1 MSVKYKSFHQNKES
15 NMMLKSN
22 FVKELS
28 FIKANQ
34 IKLIIANQALNKIN
48 NFNYFSKFVLE
59 GENNKYIFNNIS
71 PKEIIQN
78 IEEKSIKNDI
88 KNLTS
93 YDYNNIFKESNLRA
107 KAGEIKD
114 YSINLEIIKLNII
127 SPDKFSSKKG
137 KNILLKF
144 DLKDNEIP
152 FIIKKDNIYD
162 AFTCNIDIYNSGE
175 SNIYKNDISFTIEIK
190 KIVKSIQARLEDLK
204 QKGIKNLNDEI
215 FLQTCRPNMGIIISQ
230 NPKNKVLN
238 LETMKTNFNS
248 IVKQKFRIK
257 SILISFSLSLSFD
270 NEIQKSDKNQINM
283 INDSEKISDSVNDE
297 ITSCGSSNYNS
308 PKISGSEKDSQDNN
322 NKNYSNFNK
331 FNLYQ
336 AIENNNFC
344 DNLNFVNKNF
354 RQIKSCDLNYV
365 YNIPNNFTDVL
376 FKPRQKKK
384 SHYIRNYTDSKF
396 NENITFLNSSDI
408 FSKTLF
414 NRYLDKSNSTC
425 NFKILIEFLKIKLN
439 QPISE
444 LTLSKFFNPFSKI
457 SLMSLKIPFFKTDG
471 GIIQKTLTP
480 SLKEMKL
487 VIKDSKLIEKIR
499 KKFLSKLS
507 PINPINSSGEEII
520 FDVNGF
526 DIIIIENQSLVKIFY
541 KEEKPY
547 YLRESLNDKLEQLM
561 DISKY
566 IKKINI
572 EKNVIINK
580 SYINIEWNFINGNN
594 IFSSSFISCYLFN
607 SNLLGILSDINE
619 KEFNFW
625 INSVEERLNNVCNVD
640 YSRIIYENNNN
651 VLRYINSI

>member
-1 MSVKYKSFHQNKES
+1 MSVKYKSFPQNEKS
-15 NMMLKSN
+15 KIILKSN
-22 FVKELS
+22 YENELS
-28 FIKANQ
+28 FIKAKHF
-34 IKLIIANQALNKIN
+34 KLIITNQALQKIN

-71 PKEIIQN
+71 SKEIIQN
-78 IEEKSIKNDI
+78 LEEKSIKNDI

-93 YDYNNIFKESNLRA
+93 YDYNNIFEESNLKS
-107 KAGEIKD
+107 KAGEMEE
-114 YSINLEIIKLNII
+114 YNINREIIKLNII
-127 SPDKFSSKKG
+127 YPDKFSSKKG
-137 KNILLKF
+137 KNILIKF
-144 DLKDNEIP
+144 DIKPNEIP
-152 FIIKKDNIYD
+152 FILEKSNINITV
-162 AFTCNIDIYNSGE
+162 TCSIDINSNGQN
-175 SNIYKNDISFTIEIK
+175 NIYKNDIYFPLEIK
-190 KIVKSIQARLEDLK
+190 KIVKNIQVRLEDLK

-215 FLQTCRPNMGIIISQ
+215 FIQTFRPNMGIIISQ
-230 NPKNKVLN
+230 NPNNIKLN

-257 SILISFSLSLSFD
+257 SILISFNLSLSLD
-270 NEIQKSDKNQINM
+270 KEIQKSDKSQINI

-322 NKNYSNFNK
+322 KNSCNFNK
-331 FNLYQ
+331 FNSYNS
-336 AIENNNFC
+336 IENNNFSDDLNFMRNNFRKINSC
-344 DNLNFVNKNF
+344 NLNYMFN
-354 RQIKSCDLNYV
+354 L
-365 YNIPNNFTDVL
+365 PNNFTNVP

-384 SHYIRNYTDSKF
+384 SYYIRNYNNSKF

-444 LTLSKFFNPFSKI
+444 LSLSNFFNSFSKI
-457 SLMSLKIPFFKTDG
+457 SLMSLKIPFFKTNG
-471 GIIQKTLTP
+471 GTIQKTLTP
-480 SLKEMKL
+480 SLKEIKL

-499 KKFLSKLS
+499 KKFSDKLS
-507 PINPINSSGEEII
+507 PINSLGEEIL
-520 FDVNGF
+520 FDINGF
-526 DIIIIENQSLVKIFY
+526 DIFIIEKHSFVKIFY

-547 YLRESLNDKLEQLM
+547 YLRESLNDKLEQLI

-572 EKNVIINK
+572 ENNVIINK
-580 SYINIEWNFINGNN
+580 SYMNIEWNFINGNN

-625 INSVEERLNNVCNVD
+625 VNSIEERMDHVCNVD
-640 YSRIIYENNNN
+640 YSRIVYENNNN
-651 VLRYINSI
+651 VSRYINSING

>member
-1 MSVKYKSFHQNKES
+1 MSVKYKSFPQNEKS
-15 NMMLKSN
+15 KIILKSN
-22 FVKELS
+22 YENELS
-28 FIKANQ
+28 FIKAKHF
-34 IKLIIANQALNKIN
+34 KLIITNQALQKIN

-71 PKEIIQN
+71 SKEIIQN
-78 IEEKSIKNDI
+78 LEEKSIKNDI

-93 YDYNNIFKESNLRA
+93 YDYNNIFEESNLKS
-107 KAGEIKD
+107 KAGEMEE
-114 YSINLEIIKLNII
+114 YNINREMIKLNII
-127 SPDKFSSKKG
+127 YPDKFSSKKG
-137 KNILLKF
+137 KNILIKF
-144 DLKDNEIP
+144 DIKPNEIP
-152 FIIKKDNIYD
+152 FILEKSNINNT
-162 AFTCNIDIYNSGE
+162 FTCSIDINSNE
-175 SNIYKNDISFTIEIK
+175 QNNIYKNDIYFPLEIK
-190 KIVKSIQARLEDLK
+190 KIVKNIQVRLEDLK

-215 FLQTCRPNMGIIISQ
+215 FLQTFRPNMGIIISQ
-230 NPKNKVLN
+230 NPNNIKLN

-257 SILISFSLSLSFD
+257 SILISFNLSLSLD
-270 NEIQKSDKNQINM
+270 KEIQKSDKSQINI

-322 NKNYSNFNK
+322 NFNK
-331 FNLYQ
+331 FNSYNS
-336 AIENNNFC
+336 IENNNFSDDLNFMRNNFRKINSC
-344 DNLNFVNKNF
+344 NLNYMFN
-354 RQIKSCDLNYV
+354 L
-365 YNIPNNFTDVL
+365 PNNFTNVP

-384 SHYIRNYTDSKF
+384 SYYIRNYNNSKF

-444 LTLSKFFNPFSKI
+444 LSLSNFFNSFSKI
-457 SLMSLKIPFFKTDG
+457 SLMSLKIPFFKTNG
-471 GIIQKTLTP
+471 GTIQKTLTP
-480 SLKEMKL
+480 SLKEIKL

-499 KKFLSKLS
+499 KKFSDKLS
-507 PINPINSSGEEII
+507 PINSLGEEIL
-520 FDVNGF
+520 FDINGF
-526 DIIIIENQSLVKIFY
+526 DIFIIEKHSFVKIFY

-547 YLRESLNDKLEQLM
+547 YLRESLNDKLEQLI

-572 EKNVIINK
+572 ENNVIINK
-580 SYINIEWNFINGNN
+580 SYLNIEWNFINGNN

-625 INSVEERLNNVCNVD
+625 VNSIEERMDHVCNFD
-640 YSRIIYENNNN
+640 YSRIVYENNNN
-651 VLRYINSI
+651 VSRYINSING

>member
-1 MSVKYKSFHQNKES
+1 MSVKYKSFPQNEKS
-15 NMMLKSN
+15 KIILKSN
-22 FVKELS
+22 YENELS
-28 FIKANQ
+28 FIKAKHF
-34 IKLIIANQALNKIN
+34 KLIITNQALQKIN

-71 PKEIIQN
+71 SKEIIQN
-78 IEEKSIKNDI
+78 LEEKSIKNDI

-93 YDYNNIFKESNLRA
+93 YDYNNIFEESNLKS
-107 KAGEIKD
+107 KAGEMEE
-114 YSINLEIIKLNII
+114 YNINREMIKLNII
-127 SPDKFSSKKG
+127 YPDKFSSKKG
-137 KNILLKF
+137 KNILIKF
-144 DLKDNEIP
+144 DIKPNEIP
-152 FIIKKDNIYD
+152 FILEKSNINITV
-162 AFTCNIDIYNSGE
+162 TCSIDINSNGQN
-175 SNIYKNDISFTIEIK
+175 NIYKNDIYFPLEIK
-190 KIVKSIQARLEDLK
+190 KIVKNIQVRLEDLK

-215 FLQTCRPNMGIIISQ
+215 FIQTFRPNMGIIISQ
-230 NPKNKVLN
+230 NPNNIKLN

-257 SILISFSLSLSFD
+257 SILISFNLSLSLD
-270 NEIQKSDKNQINM
+270 KEIQKSDKSQINI

-322 NKNYSNFNK
+322 ENSCNFNK
-331 FNLYQ
+331 FNSYNS
-336 AIENNNFC
+336 IENNNFSDDLNFMRNNFRKINSC
-344 DNLNFVNKNF
+344 NLNYMFN
-354 RQIKSCDLNYV
+354 L
-365 YNIPNNFTDVL
+365 PNNFTNVP

-384 SHYIRNYTDSKF
+384 SYYIRNYNNSKF

-444 LTLSKFFNPFSKI
+444 LSLSNFFNSFSKI
-457 SLMSLKIPFFKTDG
+457 SLMSLKIPFFKTNG
-471 GIIQKTLTP
+471 GTIQKTLTP
-480 SLKEMKL
+480 SLKEIKL

-499 KKFLSKLS
+499 KKFSDKLS
-507 PINPINSSGEEII
+507 PINSLGEEIL
-520 FDVNGF
+520 FDINGF
-526 DIIIIENQSLVKIFY
+526 DIFIIEKHSFVKIFY

-547 YLRESLNDKLEQLM
+547 YLRESLNDKLEQLI

-572 EKNVIINK
+572 ENNVIINK
-580 SYINIEWNFINGNN
+580 SYMNIEWNFINGNN

-625 INSVEERLNNVCNVD
+625 VNSIEERMDHVCNVD
-640 YSRIIYENNNN
+640 YSRIVYENNNN
-651 VLRYINSI
+651 VSRYINSING

>member
-1 MSVKYKSFHQNKES
+1 MSVKYKSFPQNEKS
-15 NMMLKSN
+15 KIILKSN
-22 FVKELS
+22 YENELS
-28 FIKANQ
+28 FIKAKHF
-34 IKLIIANQALNKIN
+34 KLIITNQALQKIN
-48 NFNYFSKFVLE
+48 NFNYFSKFALE

-93 YDYNNIFKESNLRA
+93 YDYNNIFQELNLKS
-107 KAGEIKD
+107 KAGEMEE
-114 YSINLEIIKLNII
+114 YNINREMIKLNII
-127 SPDKFSSKKG
+127 YPDKFSSKKA
-137 KNILLKF
+137 KNILIKF
-144 DLKDNEIP
+144 DIKPNEIP
-152 FIIKKDNIYD
+152 FILEKSNINIT
-162 AFTCNIDIYNSGE
+162 FTCSIDINNNGQN
-175 SNIYKNDISFTIEIK
+175 NIYKNDIYFPLEIK
-190 KIVKSIQARLEDLK
+190 KIVKNIQVRLEDLK

-215 FLQTCRPNMGIIISQ
+215 FIQTFRPNMGIIISQ
-230 NPKNKVLN
+230 NPNNIKLN

-257 SILISFSLSLSFD
+257 SILISFNLSLSLD
-270 NEIQKSDKNQINM
+270 KEIQKSDKSQINI

-322 NKNYSNFNK
+322 KNSCNFNK
-331 FNLYQ
+331 FNSYNS
-336 AIENNNFC
+336 IENNNFSDDLNFMRNNFRKINSC
-344 DNLNFVNKNF
+344 NLNYMFN
-354 RQIKSCDLNYV
+354 L
-365 YNIPNNFTDVL
+365 PNNFTNVP

-384 SHYIRNYTDSKF
+384 SYYIRNYNNSKF

-444 LTLSKFFNPFSKI
+444 LSLSNFFNSFSKI
-457 SLMSLKIPFFKTDG
+457 SLMSLKIPFFKTNG
-471 GIIQKTLTP
+471 GTIQKTLTP
-480 SLKEMKL
+480 SLKEIKL

-499 KKFLSKLS
+499 KKFSDKLS
-507 PINPINSSGEEII
+507 PINSLGEEIL
-520 FDVNGF
+520 FDINGF
-526 DIIIIENQSLVKIFY
+526 DIFIIEKHSFVKIFY

-572 EKNVIINK
+572 ENNVIINK
-580 SYINIEWNFINGNN
+580 SYMNIEWNFINGNN

-625 INSVEERLNNVCNVD
+625 VNSIEERMDHVCNVD
-640 YSRIIYENNNN
+640 YSRIVYENNNN
-651 VLRYINSI
+651 VSRYINSING

>member
-1 MSVKYKSFHQNKES
+1 MSVKYKSFPQNEKS
-15 NMMLKSN
+15 KIILKSN
-22 FVKELS
+22 YENELS
-28 FIKANQ
+28 FIKAKHF
-34 IKLIIANQALNKIN
+34 KLIITNQALQKIN

-78 IEEKSIKNDI
+78 IEEKSIKNNI
-88 KNLTS
+88 KNLIS
-93 YDYNNIFKESNLRA
+93 YDYNNIFQELNLKS
-107 KAGEIKD
+107 KAGEMEE
-114 YSINLEIIKLNII
+114 YNINREMIKLNII
-127 SPDKFSSKKG
+127 YPDKFSSKKG
-137 KNILLKF
+137 KNILIKF
-144 DLKDNEIP
+144 DIKPNEIP
-152 FIIKKDNIYD
+152 FILEKSNINIT
-162 AFTCNIDIYNSGE
+162 FTCSIDINSNGQN
-175 SNIYKNDISFTIEIK
+175 NIYKNDIYFPLEIK
-190 KIVKSIQARLEDLK
+190 KIVKNIQVRLEDLK

-215 FLQTCRPNMGIIISQ
+215 FIQTFRPNMGIIISQ
-230 NPKNKVLN
+230 NPNNIKLN

-257 SILISFSLSLSFD
+257 SILISFNLSLSLD
-270 NEIQKSDKNQINM
+270 KEIQKSDKSQINI

-322 NKNYSNFNK
+322 KNSCNFNK
-331 FNLYQ
+331 FNSYNS
-336 AIENNNFC
+336 IENNNFSDDLNFMRNNFRKINSC
-344 DNLNFVNKNF
+344 NLNYMFN
-354 RQIKSCDLNYV
+354 L
-365 YNIPNNFTDVL
+365 PNNFTNVP

-384 SHYIRNYTDSKF
+384 SYYIRNYNNSKF

-444 LTLSKFFNPFSKI
+444 LSLSNFFNSFSKI
-457 SLMSLKIPFFKTDG
+457 SLMSLKIPFFKTNG
-471 GIIQKTLTP
+471 GTIQKTLTP
-480 SLKEMKL
+480 SLKEIKL

-499 KKFLSKLS
+499 KKFSDKLS
-507 PINPINSSGEEII
+507 PINSLGEEIL
-520 FDVNGF
+520 FDINGF
-526 DIIIIENQSLVKIFY
+526 DIFIIEKHSFVKIFY

-572 EKNVIINK
+572 ENNVIINK
-580 SYINIEWNFINGNN
+580 SYLNIEWNFINGNN

-625 INSVEERLNNVCNVD
+625 VNSIEERMDHVCNVD
-640 YSRIIYENNNN
+640 YRRIVYENNNN
-651 VLRYINSI
+651 VSRYINSING

>member
-1 MSVKYKSFHQNKES
+1 MSVKYKSFPQNEKS
-15 NMMLKSN
+15 KIILKSN
-22 FVKELS
+22 YENELS
-28 FIKANQ
+28 FIKAKHF
-34 IKLIIANQALNKIN
+34 KLIITNQALQKIN

-71 PKEIIQN
+71 PKEIIQK

-93 YDYNNIFKESNLRA
+93 YDYNNIFEESNLKS
-107 KAGEIKD
+107 KAGEMEE
-114 YSINLEIIKLNII
+114 YNINREMIKLNII
-127 SPDKFSSKKG
+127 YPDKFSSKKA
-137 KNILLKF
+137 KNILIKF
-144 DLKDNEIP
+144 DIKPNEIP
-152 FIIKKDNIYD
+152 FILEKSNINIT
-162 AFTCNIDIYNSGE
+162 FTCSIDINSNGQN
-175 SNIYKNDISFTIEIK
+175 NIYKNDIYFPLEIK
-190 KIVKSIQARLEDLK
+190 KIVKNIQVRLEDLK

-215 FLQTCRPNMGIIISQ
+215 FIQTFRPNMGIIISQ
-230 NPKNKVLN
+230 NPNNIKLN

-257 SILISFSLSLSFD
+257 SILISFNLSLSLD
-270 NEIQKSDKNQINM
+270 KEIQKSDKSQINI

-322 NKNYSNFNK
+322 KNSCNFNK
-331 FNLYQ
+331 FNSYNS
-336 AIENNNFC
+336 IENNNFSDDLNFMRNNFRKINSC
-344 DNLNFVNKNF
+344 NLNYMFN
-354 RQIKSCDLNYV
+354 L
-365 YNIPNNFTDVL
+365 PNNFTNVP

-384 SHYIRNYTDSKF
+384 SYYIRNYNNSKF

-444 LTLSKFFNPFSKI
+444 LSLSNFFNSFSKI
-457 SLMSLKIPFFKTDG
+457 SLMSLKIPFFKTNG
-471 GIIQKTLTP
+471 GTIQKTLTP
-480 SLKEMKL
+480 SLKEIKL

-499 KKFLSKLS
+499 KKFSDKLS
-507 PINPINSSGEEII
+507 PINSLGEEIL
-520 FDVNGF
+520 FDINGF
-526 DIIIIENQSLVKIFY
+526 DIFIIEKHSFVKIFY

-547 YLRESLNDKLEQLM
+547 YLRESLNDKLEQLI

-572 EKNVIINK
+572 ENNVIINK
-580 SYINIEWNFINGNN
+580 SYMNIEWNFINGNN

-625 INSVEERLNNVCNVD
+625 VNSIEERMDHVCNVD
-640 YSRIIYENNNN
+640 YSRIVYENNNN
-651 VLRYINSI
+651 VSRYINSING

>member
-1 MSVKYKSFHQNKES
+1 MSVKYKSFPQNEKS
-15 NMMLKSN
+15 KIILKSN
-22 FVKELS
+22 YENELS
-28 FIKANQ
+28 FIKAKHF
-34 IKLIIANQALNKIN
+34 KLIITNQALQKIN

-93 YDYNNIFKESNLRA
+93 YDYNNIFEESNLKS
-107 KAGEIKD
+107 KAGEMEE
-114 YSINLEIIKLNII
+114 YNINREMIKLNII
-127 SPDKFSSKKG
+127 YPDKFSSKKG
-137 KNILLKF
+137 KNILIKF
-144 DLKDNEIP
+144 DIKPNEIP
-152 FIIKKDNIYD
+152 FILEKSNINIT
-162 AFTCNIDIYNSGE
+162 FTCSIDINSNGQN
-175 SNIYKNDISFTIEIK
+175 NIYKNDIYFPLEIK
-190 KIVKSIQARLEDLK
+190 KIVKNIQVRLEDLK

-215 FLQTCRPNMGIIISQ
+215 FIQTFRPNMGIIISQ
-230 NPKNKVLN
+230 NPNNIKLN

-257 SILISFSLSLSFD
+257 SILISFNLSLSLD
-270 NEIQKSDKNQINM
+270 KEIQKSDKSQINI

-322 NKNYSNFNK
+322 KNSCNFNK
-331 FNLYQ
+331 FNSYNS
-336 AIENNNFC
+336 IENNNFSDDLNFMRNNFRKINSC
-344 DNLNFVNKNF
+344 NLNYMFN
-354 RQIKSCDLNYV
+354 L
-365 YNIPNNFTDVL
+365 PNNFTNVP

-384 SHYIRNYTDSKF
+384 SYYTRNYNNSKF

-444 LTLSKFFNPFSKI
+444 LSLSNFFNSFSKI
-457 SLMSLKIPFFKTDG
+457 SLMSLKIPFFKTNG
-471 GIIQKTLTP
+471 GTIQKTLTP
-480 SLKEMKL
+480 SLKEIKL

-499 KKFLSKLS
+499 KKFSDKLS
-507 PINPINSSGEEII
+507 PINSLGEEIL
-520 FDVNGF
+520 FDINGF
-526 DIIIIENQSLVKIFY
+526 DIFIIEKHSFVKIFY

-547 YLRESLNDKLEQLM
+547 YLRESLNDKLEQLI

-572 EKNVIINK
+572 ENNVIINK
-580 SYINIEWNFINGNN
+580 SYMNIEWNFINGNN

-607 SNLLGILSDINE
+607 SNLLGVLSDINE

-625 INSVEERLNNVCNVD
+625 VNSIEERMDHVCNVD
-640 YSRIIYENNNN
+640 YSRIVYENNNN
-651 VLRYINSI
+651 VSRYINSING

>member
-1 MSVKYKSFHQNKES
+1 MSVKYKSFPQNEKS
-15 NMMLKSN
+15 KIILKSN
-22 FVKELS
+22 YENELS
-28 FIKANQ
+28 FIKAKHF
-34 IKLIIANQALNKIN
+34 KLIITNQALQKIN

-78 IEEKSIKNDI
+78 IEEKSIKSDI

-93 YDYNNIFKESNLRA
+93 YDYNNIFEESNLKP
-107 KAGEIKD
+107 KAGEMEE
-114 YSINLEIIKLNII
+114 YNINREMIKLNII
-127 SPDKFSSKKG
+127 YPDKFSSKKG
-137 KNILLKF
+137 KNILIKF
-144 DLKDNEIP
+144 DIKPNEIP
-152 FIIKKDNIYD
+152 FILEKSNINNT
-162 AFTCNIDIYNSGE
+162 FTCSIDINSNGQN
-175 SNIYKNDISFTIEIK
+175 NIYKNDIYFPLEIK
-190 KIVKSIQARLEDLK
+190 KIVKNIQVRLEDLK

-215 FLQTCRPNMGIIISQ
+215 FIQTFRPNMGIIISQ
-230 NPKNKVLN
+230 NPNNIKLN

-257 SILISFSLSLSFD
+257 SILISFNLSLSLD
-270 NEIQKSDKNQINM
+270 KEIQKSDKSQINI

-322 NKNYSNFNK
+322 KNSCNFNK
-331 FNLYQ
+331 FNSYNS
-336 AIENNNFC
+336 IENNNFSDDLNFMRNNFRKINSC
-344 DNLNFVNKNF
+344 NLNYMFN
-354 RQIKSCDLNYV
+354 L
-365 YNIPNNFTDVL
+365 PNNFTNVP

-384 SHYIRNYTDSKF
+384 SYYIRNYNNSKF

-444 LTLSKFFNPFSKI
+444 LSLSNFFNSFSKI
-457 SLMSLKIPFFKTDG
+457 SLMSLKIPFFKTSG
-471 GIIQKTLTP
+471 GTIQKTLTP
-480 SLKEMKL
+480 SLKEIKL

-499 KKFLSKLS
+499 KKFSDKLS
-507 PINPINSSGEEII
+507 PINSLGEEIL
-520 FDVNGF
+520 FDINGF
-526 DIIIIENQSLVKIFY
+526 DIFIIEKHSFVKIFY

-547 YLRESLNDKLEQLM
+547 YLRESLNDKLEQLI

-572 EKNVIINK
+572 ENNVIINK
-580 SYINIEWNFINGNN
+580 SYLNIEWNFINGNN

-625 INSVEERLNNVCNVD
+625 VNSIEERMDHFCNVD
-640 YSRIIYENNNN
+640 YSRIVYENNNN
-651 VLRYINSI
+651 VSRYINSING

>member
-78 IEEKSIKNDI
+78 IEEKSIKNNI

-93 YDYNNIFKESNLRA
+93 YDYNNIFEESNLKS
-107 KAGEIKD
+107 KAGEMEE
-114 YSINLEIIKLNII
+114 YNINREMIKLNII
-127 SPDKFSSKKG
+127 YPDKFSSKKG
-137 KNILLKF
+137 KNILIKF
-144 DLKDNEIP
+144 DIKPNEIP
-152 FIIKKDNIYD
+152 FILEKSNINIT
-162 AFTCNIDIYNSGE
+162 FTCSIDINSNGQN
-175 SNIYKNDISFTIEIK
+175 NIYKNDIYFPLEIK
-190 KIVKSIQARLEDLK
+190 KIVKNIQVRLEDLK

-215 FLQTCRPNMGIIISQ
+215 FIQTFRPNMGIIISQ
-230 NPKNKVLN
+230 NPNNIKLN

-257 SILISFSLSLSFD
+257 SILISFNLSLSLD
-270 NEIQKSDKNQINM
+270 KEIQKSDKSQINI

-322 NKNYSNFNK
+322 KNSCNFNK
-331 FNLYQ
+331 FNSYNS
-336 AIENNNFC
+336 IENNNFSDDLNFMRNNFRKINSC
-344 DNLNFVNKNF
+344 NLNYMFN
-354 RQIKSCDLNYV
+354 L
-365 YNIPNNFTDVL
+365 PNNFTNVP

-384 SHYIRNYTDSKF
+384 SYYIRNYNNSKF

-444 LTLSKFFNPFSKI
+444 LSLSNFFNSFSKI
-457 SLMSLKIPFFKTDG
+457 SLMSLKIPFFKTNG
-471 GIIQKTLTP
+471 GTIQKTLTP
-480 SLKEMKL
+480 SLKEIKL

-499 KKFLSKLS
+499 KKFSDKLS
-507 PINPINSSGEEII
+507 PINSLGEEIL
-520 FDVNGF
+520 FDINGF
-526 DIIIIENQSLVKIFY
+526 DIFIIEKHSFVKIFY

-547 YLRESLNDKLEQLM
+547 YLRESLNDKLEQLI

-572 EKNVIINK
+572 ENNVIINK
-580 SYINIEWNFINGNN
+580 SYLNIEWNFINGNN

-625 INSVEERLNNVCNVD
+625 VNSIEERMDHVCNVD
-640 YSRIIYENNNN
+640 YSRIVYENNNN
-651 VLRYINSI
+651 VSRYINSING

>member
-1 MSVKYKSFHQNKES
+1 MSVKYKSFPQNEKS
-15 NMMLKSN
+15 KIILKSN
-22 FVKELS
+22 YENELS
-28 FIKANQ
+28 FIKAKHF
-34 IKLIIANQALNKIN
+34 KLIITNQALQKIN

-78 IEEKSIKNDI
+78 IEEKSIKNNI
-88 KNLTS
+88 KNLIS
-93 YDYNNIFKESNLRA
+93 YDYNNIFQELNLKS
-107 KAGEIKD
+107 KAGEMEE
-114 YSINLEIIKLNII
+114 YNINREMIKLNII
-127 SPDKFSSKKG
+127 YPDKFSSKKG
-137 KNILLKF
+137 KNILIKF
-144 DLKDNEIP
+144 DIKPNEIP
-152 FIIKKDNIYD
+152 FILEKSNINIT
-162 AFTCNIDIYNSGE
+162 FTCSIDINSNGQN
-175 SNIYKNDISFTIEIK
+175 NIYKNDIYFPLEIK
-190 KIVKSIQARLEDLK
+190 KIVKNIQVRLEDLK

-215 FLQTCRPNMGIIISQ
+215 FIQTFRPNMGIIISQ
-230 NPKNKVLN
+230 NPNNIKLN

-257 SILISFSLSLSFD
+257 SILISFNLSLSLD
-270 NEIQKSDKNQINM
+270 KEIQKSDKSQINI

-322 NKNYSNFNK
+322 NFNK
-331 FNLYQ
+331 FNSYNS
-336 AIENNNFC
+336 IENNNFSDDLNFMRNNFRKINSC
-344 DNLNFVNKNF
+344 NLNYMFN
-354 RQIKSCDLNYV
+354 L
-365 YNIPNNFTDVL
+365 PNNFTNVP

-384 SHYIRNYTDSKF
+384 SYYIRNYNNSKF

-444 LTLSKFFNPFSKI
+444 LSLSNFFNSFSKI
-457 SLMSLKIPFFKTDG
+457 SLMSLKIPFFKTNG
-471 GIIQKTLTP
+471 GTIQKTLTP
-480 SLKEMKL
+480 SLKEIKL

-499 KKFLSKLS
+499 KKFSDKLS
-507 PINPINSSGEEII
+507 PINSSGEEIL
-520 FDVNGF
+520 FDINGF
-526 DIIIIENQSLVKIFY
+526 DIFIIEKHSFVKIFY

-572 EKNVIINK
+572 ENNVIINK
-580 SYINIEWNFINGNN
+580 SYMNIEWNFINGNN

-625 INSVEERLNNVCNVD
+625 VNSIEERMDHVCNVD
-640 YSRIIYENNNN
+640 YRRIVYENNNN
-651 VLRYINSI
+651 VSRYINSING

>member
-1 MSVKYKSFHQNKES
+1 MSVKYKSFPQNEKS
-15 NMMLKSN
+15 KTILKSN
-22 FVKELS
+22 YENELS
-28 FIKANQ
+28 FIKAKHF
-34 IKLIIANQALNKIN
+34 KLIITNQALQKIN

-71 PKEIIQN
+71 SKEIIQN
-78 IEEKSIKNDI
+78 LEEKSIKNDI

-93 YDYNNIFKESNLRA
+93 YDYNNIFEESNLKS
-107 KAGEIKD
+107 KAGEMEE
-114 YSINLEIIKLNII
+114 YNINREMIKLNII
-127 SPDKFSSKKG
+127 YPDKFSSKKG
-137 KNILLKF
+137 KNILIKF
-144 DLKDNEIP
+144 DIKPNEIP
-152 FIIKKDNIYD
+152 FILEKSNINNT
-162 AFTCNIDIYNSGE
+162 FTCSIDINSNE
-175 SNIYKNDISFTIEIK
+175 QNNIYKNDIYFPLEIK
-190 KIVKSIQARLEDLK
+190 KIVKNIQVRLEDLK

-215 FLQTCRPNMGIIISQ
+215 FLQTFRPNMGIIISQ
-230 NPKNKVLN
+230 NPNNIKLN

-257 SILISFSLSLSFD
+257 SILISFNLSLSLD
-270 NEIQKSDKNQINM
+270 KEIQKSDKSQINI

-322 NKNYSNFNK
+322 KNSCNFNK
-331 FNLYQ
+331 FNSYNS
-336 AIENNNFC
+336 IENNNFSDDLNFMRNNFRKINSC
-344 DNLNFVNKNF
+344 NLNYMFN
-354 RQIKSCDLNYV
+354 L
-365 YNIPNNFTDVL
+365 PNNFTNVP

-384 SHYIRNYTDSKF
+384 SYYIRNYNNSKF

-444 LTLSKFFNPFSKI
+444 LSLSNFFNSFSKI
-457 SLMSLKIPFFKTDG
+457 SLMSLKIPFFKTSG
-471 GIIQKTLTP
+471 GTIQKTLTP
-480 SLKEMKL
+480 SLKEIKL

-499 KKFLSKLS
+499 KKFSDKLS
-507 PINPINSSGEEII
+507 PINSLGEEIL
-520 FDVNGF
+520 FDINGF
-526 DIIIIENQSLVKIFY
+526 DIFIIEKHSFVKIFY

-572 EKNVIINK
+572 ENNVIINK
-580 SYINIEWNFINGNN
+580 SYLNIEWNFINGNN

-625 INSVEERLNNVCNVD
+625 VNSIEERMDHVCNFD
-640 YSRIIYENNNN
+640 YSRIVYENNNN
-651 VLRYINSI
+651 VSRYINSING

>member
-1 MSVKYKSFHQNKES
+1 MSVKYKSFPQNEKS
-15 NMMLKSN
+15 KIILKSN
-22 FVKELS
+22 YENELS
-28 FIKANQ
+28 FIKAKHF
-34 IKLIIANQALNKIN
+34 KLIITNQALQKIN

-78 IEEKSIKNDI
+78 IEEKSIKNNI
-88 KNLTS
+88 KNLIS
-93 YDYNNIFKESNLRA
+93 YDYNNIFQELNLKS
-107 KAGEIKD
+107 KAGEMEE
-114 YSINLEIIKLNII
+114 YNINREMIKLNII
-127 SPDKFSSKKG
+127 YPDKFSSKKG
-137 KNILLKF
+137 KNILIKF
-144 DLKDNEIP
+144 DIKPKEIP
-152 FIIKKDNIYD
+152 FILEKSNINIT
-162 AFTCNIDIYNSGE
+162 FTCSIDINSNGQN
-175 SNIYKNDISFTIEIK
+175 NIYKNDIYFPLEIK
-190 KIVKSIQARLEDLK
+190 KIVKNIQVRLEDLK

-215 FLQTCRPNMGIIISQ
+215 FIQTFRPNMGIIISQ
-230 NPKNKVLN
+230 NPNNIKLN

-257 SILISFSLSLSFD
+257 SILISFNLSLSLD
-270 NEIQKSDKNQINM
+270 KEIQKSDKSQINI

-322 NKNYSNFNK
+322 KNSCNFNK
-331 FNLYQ
+331 FNSYNS
-336 AIENNNFC
+336 IENNNFSDDLNFMRNNFRKINSC
-344 DNLNFVNKNF
+344 NLNYMFN
-354 RQIKSCDLNYV
+354 L
-365 YNIPNNFTDVL
+365 PNNFTNVP

-384 SHYIRNYTDSKF
+384 SYYIRNYNNSKF

-444 LTLSKFFNPFSKI
+444 LSLSNFFNSFSKI
-457 SLMSLKIPFFKTDG
+457 SLMSLKIPFFKTNG
-471 GIIQKTLTP
+471 GTIQKTLTP
-480 SLKEMKL
+480 SLKEIKL

-499 KKFLSKLS
+499 KKFSDKLS
-507 PINPINSSGEEII
+507 PINSLGEEIL
-520 FDVNGF
+520 FDINGF
-526 DIIIIENQSLVKIFY
+526 DIFIIEKHSFVKIFY

-547 YLRESLNDKLEQLM
+547 YLRESLNDKLEQLI

-572 EKNVIINK
+572 ENNVIINK
-580 SYINIEWNFINGNN
+580 SYMNIEWNFINGNN

>member
-1 MSVKYKSFHQNKES
+1 MSVKYKSFPQNEKS
-15 NMMLKSN
+15 KTILKSN
-22 FVKELS
+22 YENELS
-28 FIKANQ
+28 FIKAKHF
-34 IKLIIANQALNKIN
+34 KLIITNQALQKIN

-71 PKEIIQN
+71 SKEIIQN
-78 IEEKSIKNDI
+78 LEEKSIKNDI

-93 YDYNNIFKESNLRA
+93 YDYNNIFEESNLKS
-107 KAGEIKD
+107 KAGEMEE
-114 YSINLEIIKLNII
+114 YNINREMIKLNII
-127 SPDKFSSKKG
+127 YPDKFSSKKG
-137 KNILLKF
+137 KNILIKF
-144 DLKDNEIP
+144 DIKPNEIP
-152 FIIKKDNIYD
+152 FILEKSNINNT
-162 AFTCNIDIYNSGE
+162 FTCSIDINSNGQN
-175 SNIYKNDISFTIEIK
+175 NIYKNDIYFPLEIK
-190 KIVKSIQARLEDLK
+190 KIVKNIQVRLEDLK

-215 FLQTCRPNMGIIISQ
+215 FLQTFRPNMGIIISQ
-230 NPKNKVLN
+230 NPNNIKLN

-257 SILISFSLSLSFD
+257 SILISFNLSLSLD
-270 NEIQKSDKNQINM
+270 KEIQKSDKSQINI

-322 NKNYSNFNK
+322 KNSCNFNK
-331 FNLYQ
+331 FNSYNS
-336 AIENNNFC
+336 IENNNFSDDLNFMRNNFRKINSC
-344 DNLNFVNKNF
+344 NLNYMFN
-354 RQIKSCDLNYV
+354 L
-365 YNIPNNFTDVL
+365 PNNFTNVP
-376 FKPRQKKK
+376 FKSRQKKK
-384 SHYIRNYTDSKF
+384 SYYIRNYNNSKF

-444 LTLSKFFNPFSKI
+444 LSLSNFFNSFSKI
-457 SLMSLKIPFFKTDG
+457 SLMSLKIPFFKTNG
-471 GIIQKTLTP
+471 GTIQKTLTP
-480 SLKEMKL
+480 SLKEIKL

-499 KKFLSKLS
+499 KKFSDKLS
-507 PINPINSSGEEII
+507 PINSLGEEIL
-520 FDVNGF
+520 FDINGF
-526 DIIIIENQSLVKIFY
+526 DIFIIEKHSFVKIFY

-572 EKNVIINK
+572 ENNVIINK
-580 SYINIEWNFINGNN
+580 SYLNIEWNFINGNN

-625 INSVEERLNNVCNVD
+625 VNSIEERMDHVCNVD
-640 YSRIIYENNNN
+640 YSRIVYENNNN
-651 VLRYINSI
+651 VSRYINSING

>member
-1 MSVKYKSFHQNKES
+1 MSVKYKSFPQNEKS
-15 NMMLKSN
+15 KIILKSN
-22 FVKELS
+22 YENELS
-28 FIKANQ
+28 FIKAKHF
-34 IKLIIANQALNKIN
+34 KLIITNQALQKIN

-78 IEEKSIKNDI
+78 IEEKSIKNNI
-88 KNLTS
+88 KNLIS
-93 YDYNNIFKESNLRA
+93 YDYNNIFEESNLKS
-107 KAGEIKD
+107 KAGEMEE
-114 YSINLEIIKLNII
+114 YNINREMIKLNII
-127 SPDKFSSKKG
+127 YPDKFSSKKG
-137 KNILLKF
+137 KNILIKF
-144 DLKDNEIP
+144 DIKPNEIP
-152 FIIKKDNIYD
+152 FILEKSNINNT
-162 AFTCNIDIYNSGE
+162 FTCSIDINSNE
-175 SNIYKNDISFTIEIK
+175 QNNIYKNDIYFPLEIK
-190 KIVKSIQARLEDLK
+190 KIVKNIQVRLEDLK

-215 FLQTCRPNMGIIISQ
+215 FIQTFRPNMGIIISQ
-230 NPKNKVLN
+230 NPNNIKLN

-257 SILISFSLSLSFD
+257 SILISFNLSLSLD
-270 NEIQKSDKNQINM
+270 KEIQKSDKSQINI

-322 NKNYSNFNK
+322 KNSCNFNK
-331 FNLYQ
+331 FNSYNS
-336 AIENNNFC
+336 IENNNFSDDLNFMRNNFRKINSC
-344 DNLNFVNKNF
+344 NLNYMFN
-354 RQIKSCDLNYV
+354 L
-365 YNIPNNFTDVL
+365 PNNFTNVP

-384 SHYIRNYTDSKF
+384 SYYIRNYNNSKF

-444 LTLSKFFNPFSKI
+444 LSLSNFFNSFSKI
-457 SLMSLKIPFFKTDG
+457 SLMSLKIPFFKTSG
-471 GIIQKTLTP
+471 GTIQKTLTP
-480 SLKEMKL
+480 SLKEIKL

-499 KKFLSKLS
+499 KKFSDKLS
-507 PINPINSSGEEII
+507 PINSLGEEIL
-520 FDVNGF
+520 FDINGF
-526 DIIIIENQSLVKIFY
+526 DIFIIEKHSFVKIFY

-547 YLRESLNDKLEQLM
+547 YLRESLNDKLEQLI

-572 EKNVIINK
+572 ENNVIINK
-580 SYINIEWNFINGNN
+580 SYLNIEWNFINGNN

-625 INSVEERLNNVCNVD
+625 VNSIEERMDHVCNFD
-640 YSRIIYENNNN
+640 YSRIVYENNNN
-651 VLRYINSI
+651 VSRYINSING

>member
-1 MSVKYKSFHQNKES
+1 MSVKYKSFPQNEKS
-15 NMMLKSN
+15 KIILKSN
-22 FVKELS
+22 YENELS
-28 FIKANQ
+28 FIKAKHF
-34 IKLIIANQALNKIN
+34 KLIITNQALQKIN

-71 PKEIIQN
+71 SKEIIQN
-78 IEEKSIKNDI
+78 LEEKSIKNDI

-93 YDYNNIFKESNLRA
+93 YDYNNIFEESNLKS
-107 KAGEIKD
+107 KAGEMEE
-114 YSINLEIIKLNII
+114 YNINREMIKLNII
-127 SPDKFSSKKG
+127 YPDKFSSKKG
-137 KNILLKF
+137 KNILIKF
-144 DLKDNEIP
+144 DIKPNEIP
-152 FIIKKDNIYD
+152 FILEKSNINIT
-162 AFTCNIDIYNSGE
+162 FTCSIDINSNGQN
-175 SNIYKNDISFTIEIK
+175 NIYKNDIYFPLEIK
-190 KIVKSIQARLEDLK
+190 KIVKNIQVRLEDLK

-215 FLQTCRPNMGIIISQ
+215 FIQTFRPNMGIIISQ
-230 NPKNKVLN
+230 NPNNIKLN

-257 SILISFSLSLSFD
+257 SILISFNLSLSLD
-270 NEIQKSDKNQINM
+270 KEIQKSDKSQINI

-322 NKNYSNFNK
+322 KNSCNFNK
-331 FNLYQ
+331 FNSYNS
-336 AIENNNFC
+336 IENNNFSDDLNFMRNNFRKINSC
-344 DNLNFVNKNF
+344 NLNYMFN
-354 RQIKSCDLNYV
+354 L
-365 YNIPNNFTDVL
+365 PNNFTNVP
-376 FKPRQKKK
+376 FKSRQKKK
-384 SHYIRNYTDSKF
+384 SYYIRNYNNSKF

-444 LTLSKFFNPFSKI
+444 LSLSNFFNSFSKI
-457 SLMSLKIPFFKTDG
+457 SLMSLKIPFFKTNG
-471 GIIQKTLTP
+471 GTIQKTLTP
-480 SLKEMKL
+480 SLKEIKL

-499 KKFLSKLS
+499 KKFSDKLS
-507 PINPINSSGEEII
+507 PINSLGEEIL
-520 FDVNGF
+520 FDINGF
-526 DIIIIENQSLVKIFY
+526 DIFIIEKHSFVKIFY

-572 EKNVIINK
+572 ENNVIINK
-580 SYINIEWNFINGNN
+580 SYLNIEWNFINGNN

-625 INSVEERLNNVCNVD
+625 VNSIEERMDHVCNID
-640 YSRIIYENNNN
+640 YSRIVYENNNN
-651 VLRYINSI
+651 VSRYINSING